1 MNDLITDVKSLEIE
15 TLKNLKNSK
24 ANNTLRAYQS
34 DFKDFSAFCVKNGL
48 SSIPTQPK
56 IISIYITHLSK
67 SSKFSTL
74 KRRIASISVIHKLK
88 GHYLDTKHPIIMENL
103 HGIKRTLGSRQNAK
117 KPILINDL
125 KLIIKAID
133 QEKINAKNLVESKVK
148 GQNKLRDK
156 ALILIGFAGGF
167 RRSELVNIDHE
178 DLEFVTEGVKIL
190 IKRSKTDQSGEGIIK
205 AIPYFDNNEFCPVI
219 ALKNYIKYKFS
230 SNKVG
235 KVFEISDKSVALIIK
250 RYAEKAGLD
259 SSKYA
264 GHSLRSGFATTAAE
278 FGAEERNIM
287 AMTGHKTTQMVRRY
301 IQEANLFKN
310 NALNKIKI

>member
-1 MNDLITDVKSLEIE
+1 MNNLITDVKSLELE

-34 DFKDFSAFCVKNGL
+34 DFRDFSAFCAKNGF
-48 SSIPTQPK
+48 SSLPSQPK
-56 IISIYITHLSK
+56 IIALYITHLSK

-74 KRRIASISVIHKLK
+74 KRRIASISVLHKLK

-103 HGIKRTLGSRQNAK
+103 HGIKRTLGTRQKAK

-133 QEKINAKNLVESKVK
+133 EDKI
-148 GQNKLRDK
+148 RDK
-156 ALILIGFAGGF
+156 ALILIGFSGGF
-167 RRSELVNIDHE
+167 RRSELVNIHYD
-178 DLEFVTEGVKIL
+178 DIEFVTEGVKIL
-190 IKRSKTDQSGEGIIK
+190 IKRSKTDQTGEGSVK
-205 AIPYFDNNEFCPVI
+205 AIPYFDNQEFCPVV
-219 ALKNYIKYKFS
+219 ALKNYVSKKFS
-230 SNKVG
+230 NTNEG
-235 KVFEISDKSVALIIK
+235 KIFNISDKSVALIIK

>member
-1 MNDLITDVKSLEIE
+1 MNDLITAVKSLEIE

-24 ANNTLRAYQS
+24 AENTLRAYQS
-34 DFKDFSAFCVKNGL
+34 DFKDFSAFCSRNGF
-48 SSIPTQPK
+48 SPIPTQPK
-56 IISIYITHLSK
+56 IIALYITHLSK

-88 GHYLDTKHPIIMENL
+88 GHYLDTRHPIIMENL
-103 HGIKRTLGSRQNAK
+103 HGIKRTLGSRQKAK

-133 QEKINAKNLVESKVK
+133 KEKI
-148 GQNKLRDK
+148 RDK
-156 ALILIGFAGGF
+156 ALILVGFAGGF
-167 RRSELVNIDHE
+167 RRSELVNINNE
-178 DLEFVTEGVKIL
+178 DIEFVPEGVKIL
-190 IKRSKTDQSGEGIIK
+190 IKRSKTDQSGEGRLK
-205 AIPYFDNNEFCPVI
+205 AIPYFDNQEFCPVI
-219 ALKNYIKYKFS
+219 TLKDYIKNNFTKDYK
-230 SNKVG
+230 G
-235 KVFEISDKSVALIIK
+235 KVFKISDKSVALIIK
-250 RYAEKAGLD
+250 RYANKAGLD

-310 NALNKIKI
+310 NALNKIKF

>member
-1 MNDLITDVKSLEIE
+1 MNKLITDVKSLEIE

-24 ANNTLRAYQS
+24 SNNTLRAYQS
-34 DFKDFSAFCVKNGL
+34 DFKDFSEFCVKNGF
-48 SSIPTQPK
+48 SSIPTNPK
-56 IISIYITHLSK
+56 IIALYITHLSK
-67 SSKFSTL
+67 SYKFSTL
-74 KRRIASISVIHKLK
+74 KRRIASLSVIHKLK

-103 HGIKRTLGSRQNAK
+103 HGIKRTLGSRQKAK

-133 QEKINAKNLVESKVK
+133 EDRI
-148 GQNKLRDK
+148 RDK
-156 ALILIGFAGGF
+156 ALILLGFAGGF
-167 RRSELVNIDHE
+167 RRSELVNILHE
-178 DLEFVTEGVKIL
+178 DIEFVPEGIKIL
-190 IKRSKTDQSGEGIIK
+190 IKRSKTDQSGEGIVK
-205 AIPYFDNNEFCPVI
+205 AIPYFDNKEFCPI
-219 ALKNYIKYKFS
+219 LALNNYINQKLSK
-230 SNKVG
+230 NAED
-235 KVFEISDKSVALIIK
+235 KVFKISDKSVALIIK
-250 RYAEKAGLD
+250 KYTQKAGLD
-259 SSKYA
+259 SSRYA

>member
-1 MNDLITDVKSLEIE
+1 MNNLITDVKSLELE

-34 DFKDFSAFCVKNGL
+34 DFRDFSAFCAKNGF
-48 SSIPTQPK
+48 SSLPTQPK
-56 IISIYITHLSK
+56 IIALYITHLSK

-74 KRRIASISVIHKLK
+74 KRRIASISVLHKLK

-103 HGIKRTLGSRQNAK
+103 HGIKRTLGTRQKAK

-133 QEKINAKNLVESKVK
+133 EKKI
-148 GQNKLRDK
+148 RDK
-156 ALILIGFAGGF
+156 ALILIGFSGGF
-167 RRSELVNIDHE
+167 RRSELVNIHFSDI
-178 DLEFVTEGVKIL
+178 DFVTEGVKIL
-190 IKRSKTDQSGEGIIK
+190 IKRSKTDQSGEGSVK
-205 AIPYFDNNEFCPVI
+205 AIPYFDNQEFCPVV
-219 ALKNYIKYKFS
+219 ALKNYVKKNFS
-230 SNKVG
+230 NINEG
-235 KVFEISDKSVALIIK
+235 KIFNISDKSVALIIK

-259 SSKYA
+259 SSKYS

-287 AMTGHKTTQMVRRY
+287 AMTGHKTSQMVRRY
-301 IQEANLFKN
+301 IKEANLFKN